1 MGKRRSLQ
9 GGVLQ
14 MEKVRHVL
22 RLSELGFN
30 QRAIARSTGV
40 ARSSLQEYLRTAQME
55 GITYERAALMTDPEL
70 REAFKKQRPGRSR
83 AEVTDPDFEQVHKSV
98 MSRKG
103 VTLELLWKEWRATGN
118 GGYSYSTF
126 CRRYHEHIKDS
137 QVVMRQAYTPGEL
150 LLSDYT
156 GATLSYWER
165 DGKEHVVQ
173 IFVACLGFSNLIY
186 AEASR
191 SQTVADWINSHIRAF
206 SYYGGTTSAVVID
219 NLKAG
224 VTKSDRYEPD
234 INKTFQEFGA
244 HYTTTIFPVRARKP
258 RDKAKVEQAVQQV
271 ERDVLAPLRNRRFIS
286 LEEINVA
293 IAELLKQLNSRTM
306 KDYGMSRRELF
317 TSAEKETLQPL
328 PVLPFIVA
336 SWKRARVGMDYHIEF
351 QRHRYS
357 VPYHLARKEVMIKS
371 TEKLVEVFCDNER
384 VASHRRSHKPYEFT
398 TIEAHMPPQHLAVRS
413 WTEEN
418 FVTWSQTIG
427 KQMQL
432 LVRHIL
438 ETPCFRQQSYRS
450 ILGIQRVSAKAGKS
464 FAEAAATRANERGVR
479 SARAFKQ
486 ILEVLVG
493 KHIEV
498 SAVKDT
504 INTCHP
510 HDNIRGASYYH

>member
-14 MEKVRHVL
+14 MENVRQVL

-70 REAFKKQRPGRSR
+70 REAFKKQRPGRYR
-83 AEVTDPDFEQVHKSV
+83 VEVTDPDFERVHKGM

-126 CRRYHEHIKDS
+126 CRRYHEHIKHS

-186 AEASR
+186 VEASR

-293 IAELLKQLNSRTM
+293 IAELLEQLNSRTM

-357 VPYHLARKEVMIKS
+357 VPYYLARKEVLVKS
-371 TEKLVEVFCDNER
+371 TEKLVEVFCDSER
-384 VASHRRSHKPYEFT
+384 VASHRRSHKPYEFS

-418 FVTWSQTIG
+418 FVAWAKSVG
-427 KQMQL
+427 EQMQL
-432 LVRHIL
+432 LVRRVL

-450 ILGIQRVSAKAGKS
+450 ILGIQRVSVKAGTPL
-464 FAEAAATRANERGVR
+464 AEAAATRANERGVK

-486 ILEVLVG
+486 ILEALVG
-493 KHIEV
+493 KHIEA
-498 SAVKDT
+498 SEVKDSLD
-504 INTCHP
+504 ICQP

>member
-1 MGKRRSLQ
+1 MGKRRNLQ

-14 MEKVRHVL
+14 MERVRNVL

-30 QRAIARSTGV
+30 QRAIARATGV
-40 ARSSLQEYLRTAQME
+40 ARSSLQEYLRTAEIE

-70 REAFKKQRPGRSR
+70 REALKKQRPGRSR
-83 AEVTDPDFEQVHKSV
+83 VEVADPDFERVHKDM

-103 VTLELLWKEWRATGN
+103 VTLELLWKEWQATGN
-118 GGYSYSTF
+118 GQYSYSTF
-126 CRRYHEHIKDS
+126 CRRYHEHIKHS

-165 DGKEHVVQ
+165 DGQEHEVE

-191 SQTVADWINSHIRAF
+191 SQSMTDWINSHIRAL
-206 SYYGGTTSAVVID
+206 SYCGGVTSAVVID
-219 NLKAG
+219 NLKSG

-234 INKTFQEFGA
+234 INKTFQEFGE

-271 ERDVLAPLRNRRFIS
+271 ERDILAPLRHRRFTS

-293 IAELLKQLNSRTM
+293 IAELLEQLNSRTM
-306 KDYGMSRRELF
+306 KDYGMSRWELF
-317 TSAEKETLQPL
+317 TSAEKAALKPL
-328 PVLPFIVA
+328 PALPFVVA
-336 SWKRARVGMDYHIEF
+336 SWKRARVGIDYHIEL

-357 VPYHLARKEVMIKS
+357 VPYHYTRKEVMIKS
-371 TEKLVEVFCDNER
+371 TEKLIEVFCENER
-384 VASHRRSHKPYEFT
+384 VASHRRSHKPHEFS

-418 FVTWSQTIG
+418 FIAWSQTIG
-427 KQMQL
+427 EQMQL
-432 LVRHIL
+432 LVRRIID
-438 ETPCFRQQSYRS
+438 TPRFRQQSYRS
-450 ILGIQRVSAKAGKS
+450 ILGIQRVSAKVDTAIV
-464 FAEAAATRANERGVR
+464 EAAAKRANER
-479 SARAFKQ
+479 SITSSRAFTQ

-493 KHIEV
+493 KHVAV
-498 SAVKDT
+498 STDTDAVDL
-504 INTCHP
+504 CQP
-510 HDNIRGASYYH
+510 HNNIRGGAYYH

>member
-1 MGKRRSLQ
+1 MGKRRNLQ

-14 MEKVRHVL
+14 MERVRNVL
-22 RLSELGFN
+22 RLFELGFN
-30 QRAIARSTGV
+30 QRAIARATGV
-40 ARSSLQEYLRTAQME
+40 ARSSLQEYLRTAEIE
-55 GITYERAALMTDPEL
+55 GITYERARVMTDPEL
-70 REAFKKQRPGRSR
+70 RDALKKQRPGRSR
-83 AEVTDPDFEQVHKSV
+83 VEVTDPDFERVHKE
-98 MSRKG
+98 MISRKG

-118 GGYSYSTF
+118 GEYSYSTF
-126 CRRYHEHIKDS
+126 CRRYHEHIKHT

-150 LLSDYT
+150 LISDYT

-165 DGKEHVVQ
+165 DGKEHKVQ
-173 IFVACLGFSNLIY
+173 IFAACLGFSNLIY

-206 SYYGGTTSAVVID
+206 SYCGGVTAAVVID

-234 INKTFQEFGA
+234 INKTFQEFGE
-244 HYTTTIFPVRARKP
+244 HYTTTIFPVRASKP

-271 ERDVLAPLRNRRFIS
+271 ERDILAPLRNRRFIS

-293 IAELLKQLNSRTM
+293 IAELLEQLNSRTM

-317 TSAEKETLQPL
+317 TSAEKEALKPL

-384 VASHRRSHKPYEFT
+384 VASHRRSHKSYEFS
-398 TIEAHMPPQHLAVRS
+398 TIEAHMPPQHLAVKS

-418 FVTWSQTIG
+418 FVAWSQTIG
-427 KQMQL
+427 EQMQL
-432 LVRHIL
+432 LVRRIL
-438 ETPCFRQQSYRS
+438 ETPCFRQHSYRS
-450 ILGIQRVSAKAGKS
+450 ILGIQRVSDKVDVTIV
-464 FAEAAATRANERGVR
+464 EAAATRANERGIT
-479 SARAFKQ
+479 SSRAFTQ

-493 KHIEV
+493 KHVTV
-498 SAVKDT
+498 STGKDAVDV
-504 INTCHP
+504 CQP
-510 HDNIRGASYYH
+510 HDNIRGGSYYH